1 MKRGQVQKTRAV
13 STDLAKRV
21 LGFAQDRNQ
30 MGAEEKWEQFTE
42 ALERANK
49 DRASGS
55 LKKEKEHMPHVYLG
69 SGIFTEDGGLR
80 HVSSQASRNWL
91 NREVWSGGLHKS
103 LTPWSQGSWH
113 QGVSSQQSWTMT
125 ISPTH
130 SLDVLY
136 WAEDPYMKACVRGE
150 GVQVPARREAG
161 KAAKGKQTKAF
172 SFMGCLRF
180 PYLTEIFKTPALSGS
195 PRSLN

>member
-1 MKRGQVQKTRAV
+1 MKRGQVQGTRAV
-13 STDLAKRV
+13 STGLAKRV

-30 MGAEEKWEQFTE
+30 MRAEEKWEQFTE
-42 ALERANK
+42 ALERTNK

-80 HVSSQASRNWL
+80 HVSSQASSNWS
-91 NREVWSGGLHKS
+91 NREVWSGDLHKS

-113 QGVSSQQSWTMT
+113 QGVSSQWSWTMT

-136 WAEDPYMKACVRGE
+136 WAGRLQRPLQVDIHE
-150 GVQVPARREAG
+150 GMCKGDGGAG
-161 KAAKGKQTKAF
+161 PSKKRSRKSSKGKTNN
-172 SFMGCLRF
+172 SFFF
-180 PYLTEIFKTPALSGS
+180 PGVPSVSLSY
-195 PRSLN
+195 RDF